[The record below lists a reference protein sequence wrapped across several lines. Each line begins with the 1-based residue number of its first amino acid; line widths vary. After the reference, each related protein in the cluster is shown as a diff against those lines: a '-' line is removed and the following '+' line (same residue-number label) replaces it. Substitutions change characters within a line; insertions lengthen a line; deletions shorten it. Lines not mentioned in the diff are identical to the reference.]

1 MKTVKTFEKLFWLVP
16 VEVSFLENFPPRERE
31 QATWRDDQ
39 GIEIKIL
46 EFLLGKKLF
55 ETQKRT
61 VKRRHNNSE
70 PGIYSDYNSSP
81 SHLCTGTA
89 LHYNMTRPRC
99 RVGQSPTRANFS
111 YISVTKHGEPFSREA
126 IKNVLARRDTRLARS
141 LYRWCSH

>member
-1 MKTVKTFEKLFWLVP
+1 MKTAKTFEKLLWLVP
-16 VEVSFLENFPPRERE
+16 VEVSFLENFFPRERE

-70 PGIYSDYNSSP
+70 PGIAITILHPAIYVPEPHSTITWRGRAVGWVNRSP
-81 SHLCTGTA
+81 EPTFPTFLLQNTANRSQEKQLKTSQLEGTPA
-89 LHYNMTRPRC
+89 
-99 RVGQSPTRANFS
+99 
-111 YISVTKHGEPFSREA
+111 
-126 IKNVLARRDTRLARS
+126 
-141 LYRWCSH
+141 